1 MSTVTNTDSLGPGMQ
16 DVRAQAAS
24 RTRPFYWSLR
34 REIWEHRAIYIA
46 PLAVAGLV
54 LLGYLIKLSRLP
66 QIVRHAG
73 TLPWWKQYLEL
84 ALPFAIAMASVL
96 ITGLIVAV
104 VYCIGTLG
112 NERRDRS
119 ILFWKSLPVSDLT
132 TVLAKV
138 TIPLVVIPVVVT
150 VIALLLQLVLL
161 AAATVVLSMGG
172 PGTASLWA
180 HWPVPQMSLTVI
192 YLVVTG
198 TLWYAPIYGW
208 LLMVS
213 AWARRMTFLWAVLTP
228 IGVAVVER
236 IAFDTNYVGTL
247 LRYRLKGFL
256 DIAFVQPPRNTTAI
270 DPAALMTPAHFF
282 GSPGLWIGL
291 IVAAAF
297 FAAAV
302 WLRRGRE
309 PA

>member
-1 MSTVTNTDSLGPGMQ
+1 MSTASDANAATLGT
-16 DVRAQAAS
+16 QARSQTSVAP
-24 RTRPFYWSLR
+24 TRPFYWSLR

-46 PLAVAGLV
+46 PLVVAGLV
-54 LLGYLIKLSRLP
+54 LFGYFIRLSRLP
-66 QIVRHAG
+66 EMVRHAG
-73 TLPWWKQYLEL
+73 SLPWWKQYLEL
-84 ALPFAIAMASVL
+84 ALPFAMGMAAVL
-96 ITGLIVAV
+96 VTGVIVGV
-104 VYCIGTLG
+104 FYCIGALG

-132 TVLAKV
+132 TVLAKA
-138 TIPLVVIPVVVT
+138 TIPMVVIPVVVT
-150 VIALLLQLVLL
+150 VVALAVQLVML
-161 AAATVVLSMGG
+161 AAATGALAASGS
-172 PGTASLWA
+172 GTQLLWS
-180 HWPVPQMSLTVI
+180 HWSFSHMSLTLI
-192 YLVVTG
+192 YLIVTG

-236 IAFDTNYVGTL
+236 IAFDTNYAGSL
-247 LRYRLKGFL
+247 IRYRLKGFL
-256 DIAFVQPPRNTTAI
+256 DLGFVQPARNTTTI

-282 GSPGLWIGL
+282 ASPGLWIGL
-291 IVAAAF
+291 MVAVAF
-297 FAAAV
+297 VAAAV

>member
-1 MSTVTNTDSLGPGMQ
+1 MSTVTNTDSLGPGVQ
-16 DVRAQAAS
+16 GVRVQTAA

-34 REIWEHRAIYIA
+34 REIWEHRAIYVA

-54 LLGYLIKLSRLP
+54 LLGYLIRLSRLP
-66 QIVRHAG
+66 QTVRHAA

-84 ALPFAIAMASVL
+84 ALPFAMGMAAVL
-96 ITGLIVAV
+96 VTGVIVGV
-104 VYCIGTLG
+104 FYCIGALG

-132 TVLAKV
+132 TVLAKA
-138 TIPLVVIPVVVT
+138 TIPMVVIPVVVT
-150 VIALLLQLVLL
+150 MVALLVQFVML
-161 AAATVVLSMGG
+161 AAAIGALAASGS
-172 PGTASLWA
+172 GTQLLWS
-180 HWPVPQMSLTVI
+180 HWSFPHMSLTLI
-192 YLVVTG
+192 YLVVSG

-228 IGVAVVER
+228 IGLAVVER
-236 IAFDTNYVGTL
+236 IAFDTNYVGSL
-247 LRYRLKGFL
+247 IRYRLKGFVDL
-256 DIAFVQPPRNTTAI
+256 AYVEPPHNTTTI
-270 DPAALMTPAHFF
+270 DPTALMTPAHFF
-282 GSPGLWIGL
+282 GSPGLWLGL
-291 IVAAAF
+291 VIAALF